1 MDSFAEEILKP
12 KTVFHLTSTHHFYA
26 DPEITRSSKTSFM
39 RWGKLSKDKPSD
51 PFSKAG
57 RQFEGLPRVKN
68 HQVEI
73 HKNVVKL
80 E

>member
-1 MDSFAEEILKP
+1 MQ
-12 KTVFHLTSTHHFYA
+12 
-26 DPEITRSSKTSFM
+26 
-39 RWGKLSKDKPSD
+39 WGKLSKDKPSD
-51 PFSKAG
+51 PFPKAG

-73 HKNVVKL
+73 QKRVVKL